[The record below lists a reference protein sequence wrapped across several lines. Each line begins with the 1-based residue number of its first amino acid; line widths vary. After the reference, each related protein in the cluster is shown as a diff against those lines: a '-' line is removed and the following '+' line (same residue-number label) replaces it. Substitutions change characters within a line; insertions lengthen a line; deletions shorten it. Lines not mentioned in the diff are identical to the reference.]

1 MATSRRSFLQLV
13 GLNGLALTAAGCA
26 TARPVRPP
34 AAAPQGAPPLG
45 APGTRS
51 SLIRL
56 SSNENSAG
64 PGAKVLT
71 AMQESFGVA
80 NRYAFRL
87 PSDLSDAV
95 AASLGVRPSQV
106 TLGCG
111 SSEIL
116 DVAAAAFLGPGR
128 ALVTAMPTFELLS
141 GRAAMWGAQV
151 VDVPVDAELRLDLAQ
166 MAQRARG
173 AGLIYICNPNNPTG
187 TVQGAADIEA
197 FVTAALQT
205 EPKATIL
212 IDEAYHEYV
221 ERADYRTAIPLAL
234 ANPRVVVSRTFS
246 KIYGMAGLR
255 VGFAVGQ
262 PATLNAMN
270 RFLDGGRLSCLSA
283 RAALTAL
290 TDPARVAELRGQNHI
305 ARAMTVQSLRDAGYR
320 VVDSEANFVMADVR
334 RDIRVF
340 QRACRNRGVEI
351 ARPFPPLLTW
361 ARITIG
367 TMAEMQQAVEAF
379 RGALSEPSPT
389 ADALPALEPY
399 VPRHDGTWAC

>member
-1 MATSRRSFLQLV
+1 MATSRRGFIQLV
-13 GLNGLALTAAGCA
+13 GLNGLAVAATGCA
-26 TARPVRPP
+26 TARPARTPTAVPQDAP
-34 AAAPQGAPPLG
+34 ALG

-64 PGAKVLT
+64 PGAKVLA
-71 AMQESFGVA
+71 AMQDAFSVA

-87 PSDLSDAV
+87 PSDLADAV
-95 AASLGVRPSQV
+95 AAHVGVQPSQV

-116 DVAAAAFLGPGR
+116 DAAGAAFLARDRG
-128 ALVTAMPTFELLS
+128 LVTALPTFELLA
-141 GRAAMWGAQV
+141 GRARSEGV
-151 VDVPVDAELRLDLAQ
+151 RVEEVPVDSDLRLDLDQ
-166 MAQRARG
+166 MARRAGG
-173 AGLIYICNPNNPTG
+173 AGLIFVCNPNNPTG
-187 TVQGAADIEA
+187 TVYGAADIEA
-197 FVTAALQT
+197 FVAAALRT
-205 EPKATIL
+205 EPNATIL

-221 ERADYRTAIPLAL
+221 ERPGYRSAIPLAL
-234 ANPRVVVSRTFS
+234 SNPRVVVSRTFS

-255 VGFAVGQ
+255 IGYAVGQ
-262 PATLNAMN
+262 AATLDRMN

-290 TDPARVAELRGQNHI
+290 ADPARVAELRGQNHA
-305 ARAMTVQSLRDAGYR
+305 ARAMTAQALRNAGYR
-320 VVDSEANFVMADVR
+320 VVDSDANFLMADVR

-367 TMAEMQQAVEAF
+367 TMAEMEQAVEAF
-379 RGALSEPSPT
+379 RGALAEPAPT
-389 ADALPALEPY
+389 ADALPALERH
-399 VPRHDGTWAC
+399 VPRRDGTWAC

>member
-1 MATSRRSFLQLV
+1 MATSRRGFIQLV
-13 GLNGLALTAAGCA
+13 GLNGLAVAAAGCA
-26 TARPVRPP
+26 TTSPARTPV
-34 AAAPQGAPPLG
+34 AVAQNTPPLG

-64 PGAKVLT
+64 PGEKVL
-71 AMQESFGVA
+71 AAVQDSFGVA

-87 PSDLSDAV
+87 PSELSEAV
-95 AASLGVRPSQV
+95 AASLGVQGSEV
-106 TLGCG
+106 TLACG

-116 DVAAAAFLGPGR
+116 DASAAAFLGPDR

-141 GRAAMWGAQV
+141 GRAATWGARV
-151 VDVPVDAELRLDLAQ
+151 VDVPVDGELRLDLEQ
-166 MAQRARG
+166 MAQRAAG

-187 TVQGAADIEA
+187 TVHGASDIEG
-197 FVTAALQT
+197 FVASALRT

-221 ERADYRTAIPLAL
+221 EHAGYKTAIPLAL
-234 ANPRVVVSRTFS
+234 SNPRVVVSRTFS

-255 VGFAVGQ
+255 VGYAVGQ
-262 PATLNAMN
+262 PQTLRAMN
-270 RFLDGGRLSCLSA
+270 RFLDDGRLSCLSA

-290 TDPARVAELRGQNHI
+290 ADPARVTEMRASNHV
-305 ARAMTVQSLRDAGYR
+305 ARAMTVQALRDAGYR
-320 VVDSEANFVMADVR
+320 VADSEANFVMADVR

-367 TMAEMQQAVEAF
+367 TMAEMQQAVEAL
-379 RGALSEPSPT
+379 RGALTEPVPT
-389 ADALPALEPY
+389 ASSLPPLERHA
-399 VPRHDGTWAC
+399 PRRDGTWAC

>member
-1 MATSRRSFLQLV
+1 MATSRRSFIQLV
-13 GLNGLALTAAGCA
+13 GLNGLAVAATGCA
-26 TARPVRPP
+26 TTRPARTP
-34 AAAPQGAPPLG
+34 AVTPQEAPPLG

-51 SLIRL
+51 SVIRL

-64 PGAKVLT
+64 PGAKVLA
-71 AMQESFGVA
+71 AMQDSFDVA

-87 PSDLSDAV
+87 PSDLTDAL
-95 AASLGVRPSQV
+95 AASLGVQPSQV

-116 DVAAAAFLGPGR
+116 DVAAGAFLGPDR
-128 ALVTAMPTFELLS
+128 ALVTAKPTFELLS
-141 GRAAMWGAQV
+141 GRAQMWGAQV
-151 VDVPVDAELRLDLAQ
+151 VDVPVDSELRLDLGQ
-166 MAQRARG
+166 MAQRAGG

-197 FVTAALQT
+197 FVTAALRT

-221 ERADYRTAIPLAL
+221 EHADYKSAIPLAL
-234 ANPRVVVSRTFS
+234 VNPRVVVSRTFS

-262 PATLNAMN
+262 PATLDVMN
-270 RFLDGGRLSCLSA
+270 RFLDAGRLSCLSA
-283 RAALTAL
+283 RAALSAL
-290 TDPARVAELRGQNHI
+290 ADPARVAEMRAGNHA
-305 ARAMTVQSLRDAGYR
+305 ARAMTVQSFRDAGYR
-320 VVDSEANFVMADVR
+320 VADSEANFVMADVR

-340 QRACRNRGVEI
+340 QRACRNRGVDI
-351 ARPFPPLLTW
+351 ARPFPPLLSW

-389 ADALPALEPY
+389 ADALPALERY
-399 VPRHDGTWAC
+399 VPRRDGTWAC